1 MNIRGSFNT
10 LFSKGFS
17 FEHYKTRSDRQLGR
31 MKVAWEAIE
40 EELGSVT
47 ENRIKLINQSL
58 KVLCIAENWCG
69 DCGNTVPV
77 ISRMADK
84 FHRWDFKIIGKDDI
98 DEQSSQLYLSEGK
111 PKIPLI
117 IVADEEGNEILRWTE
132 RPKNSYLLISQL
144 KEQKLDHDLYVA
156 QFKSNPDLQPEKVA
170 KAVLNDLLDIT
181 EKAGAIV
188 YISSFNKK

>member
-1 MNIRGSFNT
+1 
-10 LFSKGFS
+10 
-17 FEHYKTRSDRQLGR
+17 

-40 EELGSVT
+40 KDLESIP
-47 ENRIKLINQSL
+47 ENRIKLINQPL
-58 KVLCIAENWCG
+58 KILCIAENWCG

-84 FHRWDFKIIGKDDI
+84 FNRWDFKIIGKDDI
-98 DEQSSQLYLSEGK
+98 DEGSTELYLSEGK

-117 IVADEEGNEILRWTE
+117 IVANEEGNEIIRWVE
-132 RPKNSYLLISQL
+132 RPKNTYLLISQL
-144 KEQKLDHDLYVA
+144 KEQQLDHELFVEK
-156 QFKSNPDLQPEKVA
+156 FKSNPDLQPEKVA
-170 KAVLNDLLDIT
+170 LVVLGDLLDIT